1 MNKPENHRPRKR
13 FGQNFLQDPSVIAG
27 IVKSIM
33 PHQSDLLVEIGPG
46 QGAITYPVL
55 NQLEG
60 DQHLIAIELDRD
72 LVLHWQQ
79 EAENNPRFNIVQQDV
94 LKVSLNDLL
103 DEYVE
108 KSSDQ
113 VPLKRVKLFG
123 NLPYNISTPLLIR
136 LIEAFV
142 SRNANQLWFDNMVFM
157 LQKEVVDRIVS
168 EPNSK
173 VYGRLSVMLQSVFE
187 TQFLFDVPPGAFFPP
202 PKVMSAMLRLKPLAK
217 PKLNKE
223 SYPAFSRLVAAA
235 FSQRRKTLKNTL
247 KDIVDE
253 AAFEQAGIDSKLRA
267 ETLTVDDFIRLNE
280 VVELAK
286 S

>member
-33 PHQSDLLVEIGPG
+33 PHQADLLVEIGPG

-103 DEYVE
+103 DEYVR
-108 KSSDQ
+108 SRRSD
-113 VPLKRVKLFG
+113 R
-123 NLPYNISTPLLIR
+123 
-136 LIEAFV
+136 
-142 SRNANQLWFDNMVFM
+142 
-157 LQKEVVDRIVS
+157 
-168 EPNSK
+168 
-173 VYGRLSVMLQSVFE
+173 
-187 TQFLFDVPPGAFFPP
+187 
-202 PKVMSAMLRLKPLAK
+202 
-217 PKLNKE
+217 
-223 SYPAFSRLVAAA
+223 
-235 FSQRRKTLKNTL
+235 
-247 KDIVDE
+247 
-253 AAFEQAGIDSKLRA
+253 
-267 ETLTVDDFIRLNE
+267 
-280 VVELAK
+280 
-286 S
+286 